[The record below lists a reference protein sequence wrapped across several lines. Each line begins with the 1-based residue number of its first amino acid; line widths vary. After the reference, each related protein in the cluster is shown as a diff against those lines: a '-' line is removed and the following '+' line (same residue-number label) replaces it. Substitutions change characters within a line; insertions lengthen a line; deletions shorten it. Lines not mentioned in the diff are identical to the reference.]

1 MAKCLQELHSIISVF
16 VQLSTWLG
24 IRGSQLGFAR
34 PPGCLGNFG
43 AFTSIESLSKWVTN
57 PKSFCTSAEKDPGP
71 LTVNIQVLFYII
83 NEYILFGRKLF
94 MPIMESYYGVSAVVK
109 QILPPTIQQMHG
121 NTYNR
126 ARVAGGDDTQEKC
139 QQSFGDA
146 GGPAAGWTGQQRKRR
161 CACAGRLWCLS
172 HKCRD
177 TAGCSAHLRWPPGML
192 TADERRGAEPRRRGR
207 PSFGCDGQPLQPRLR
222 SHHHLAQRHR
232 RLAWAEWVCQT
243 AARGFQMTGDRLG
256 LRFSITPRWP
266 KPVALPVGPCIP
278 VPSLASAPALRQPWG
293 TPVQKH
299 PPLTVQPP
307 VAGGG
312 V

>member
-1 MAKCLQELHSIISVF
+1 MLGSCSPMAKCLQELHSIISVF

-83 NEYILFGRKLF
+83 NEYILFGRKLC

-126 ARVAGGDDTQEKC
+126 ARVAGGGRHSRKM
-139 QQSFGDA
+139 
-146 GGPAAGWTGQQRKRR
+146 PAELWR
-161 CACAGRLWCLS
+161 CRWSSSRLNW
-172 HKCRD
+172 
-177 TAGCSAHLRWPPGML
+177 
-192 TADERRGAEPRRRGR
+192 
-207 PSFGCDGQPLQPRLR
+207 
-222 SHHHLAQRHR
+222 
-232 RLAWAEWVCQT
+232 T
-243 AARGFQMTGDRLG
+243 AAQ
-256 LRFSITPRWP
+256 
-266 KPVALPVGPCIP
+266 A
-278 VPSLASAPALRQPWG
+278 
-293 TPVQKH
+293 
-299 PPLTVQPP
+299 
-307 VAGGG
+307 
-312 V
+312 